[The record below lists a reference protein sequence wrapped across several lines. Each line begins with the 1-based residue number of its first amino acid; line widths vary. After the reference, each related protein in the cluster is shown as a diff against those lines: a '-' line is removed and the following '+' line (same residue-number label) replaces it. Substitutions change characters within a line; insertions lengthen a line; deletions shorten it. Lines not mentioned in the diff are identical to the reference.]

1 MFLSSRARISLGS
14 FVLAASWICG
24 SCAAQ
29 QRPRPNVLWIVW
41 DTVRADH
48 LGSYGYEHDT
58 TPFLDQWAK
67 GARLFENCLATAGYT
82 LPSHASMFTGLL
94 PSEHCAHNGTRRLA
108 DGYVTIAE
116 LLRDAGYQTYAFSA
130 NPHVSALGN
139 LVQGFDT
146 VVHPWSDG
154 LREEALGILRQKL
167 PEVDRSSEFAEHL
180 RAFERGAREL
190 TIWHLKAAGQLAER
204 ATRSWLGAID
214 RKRPFFVF
222 INYMEAHRPYIPPR
236 SYRERRMTAEQVE
249 RSYGV
254 DRSWTTMWEYTFG
267 LRDYDEEELALTRAT
282 YDATL
287 SELDDYLK
295 SLLAKLGAE
304 GYLEDTIVILTSDH
318 GEHLGEQHMLDHQY
332 SLYQPLLK
340 VPLLIHYPK
349 RFDAGREKRPVVSYD
364 LFPTLLEL
372 TGVEPPRGLQSH
384 AVSLLRPQESRVRF
398 AEEPKSSEIGVRMIQ
413 EIHPEFDT
421 APWLRRL
428 RSLVVGER
436 KLIWASDDS
445 RELYDLASDPLE
457 NEDLASQQP
466 DVTESMSGTLEQ
478 YHAALAH
485 CLPLEP
491 PETPLTPE
499 QRDVLKGLGY
509 VQ

>member
-1 MFLSSRARISLGS
+1 MFSPSYLRIGLGS
-14 FVLAASWICG
+14 IVLASASICS
-24 SCAAQ
+24 SCTAQ
-29 QRPRPNVLWIVW
+29 QHHKPNVLWIVW

-48 LGSYGYEHDT
+48 LGSYGYEQDT

-67 GARLFENCLATAGYT
+67 DARVFENCLSTAGYT

-108 DGYVTIAE
+108 DDYVTIAE

-130 NPHVSALGN
+130 NPHVSAQGN

-146 VVHPWSDG
+146 VLHPWSNE
-154 LREEALGILRQKL
+154 LREEAVGILRRKL
-167 PEVDRSSEFAEHL
+167 EGDRSSEFAEHL
-180 RAFERGAREL
+180 RAYERGEREL

-204 ATRSWLGAID
+204 ATRSWLGTID
-214 RKRPFFVF
+214 RNRPFFVF

-236 SYRERRMTAEQVE
+236 SYRERRMTAEEVE

-254 DRSWTTMWEYTFG
+254 DRSWTTTWEYTFG

-295 SLLAKLGAE
+295 SLLEKLEAD
-304 GYLEDTIVILTSDH
+304 GYLDDTIVILTSDH

-332 SLYQPLLK
+332 SLYQPLLR
-340 VPLLIHYPK
+340 VPLVVHYPA
-349 RFDAGREKRPVVSYD
+349 RFAAGRDSRPVVNYD

-372 TGVEPPRGLQSH
+372 TGVEPSRGSSTH
-384 AVSLLRPQESRVRF
+384 ALSLLRPQDDRVRF
-398 AEEPKSSEIGVRMIQ
+398 AEEPKSSELGVRMIK
-413 EIHPEFDT
+413 EGHPEFDP
-421 APWLRRL
+421 APWLRQL

-436 KLIWASDDS
+436 KLIWATGGS
-445 RELYDLASDPLE
+445 RELFDLAADPLE
-457 NEDLASQQP
+457 THDLAGQQP
-466 DVTESMSGTLEQ
+466 EVALSMNGALEQ
-478 YHAALAH
+478 YYAALAH
-485 CLPLEP
+485 CLPQEP
-491 PETPLTPE
+491 VETPLTPE
-499 QRDVLKGLGY
+499 QRDILKGLGY
-509 VQ
+509 VK